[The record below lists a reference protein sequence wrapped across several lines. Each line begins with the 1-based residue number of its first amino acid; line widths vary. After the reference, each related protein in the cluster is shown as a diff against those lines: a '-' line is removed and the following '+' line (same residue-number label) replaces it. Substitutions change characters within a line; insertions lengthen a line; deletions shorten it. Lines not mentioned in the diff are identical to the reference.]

1 MPFLPFHADL
11 GSLFVTGSVFRL
23 GAFASMRL
31 KGKLIFAFLGL
42 ALLIAVSGAVGL
54 FFVQRIGATVATFS
68 DVTSPLLTQSMSL
81 ADNAQRTRAAFLDGL
96 SSGTNAEEI
105 TRTLA
110 GLNETARKGLDVLR
124 GLSEKGGLT
133 ARVGELD
140 RRQREFAKILQ
151 DMLAANFRD
160 RASEAVTQE
169 RLAKFENERRAL
181 DALLTALATQAET
194 KMSESE
200 DRAKVQVQTG
210 AATVEWLGEMYSQ
223 TMNEI
228 MPQQQLSYKLMRD
241 ATRLQE
247 LAKSYV
253 NQRDA
258 AVLPAIEQDVKSALK
273 AVVAAA
279 RKLGGRMR
287 SADGKTQIAKIN
299 QGIASFEAILVGNE
313 GAFAAHR
320 DSLQTKSQLAAL
332 AQALA
337 TAENGYVGLLAEVE
351 QAVESLN
358 EKAKT
363 NAAEGVARS
372 LVTIGCV
379 IGLGVL
385 AGAVFGVFF
394 AGRIVGPVQRLT
406 SAMTQLAQGSLDVT
420 VPEHGRRDE
429 IGDMASALQVFK
441 ENAVAA
447 QRLVKER
454 ETEQSVIARRAAMV
468 ADLCVGHE
476 KSVTGMLDTLNRA
489 ASDMKSTSETTS
501 AIVAET
507 GQQAATVAAAADQA
521 GSSVQTVAAA
531 AEELS
536 ISVADINQRATHSAQ
551 IANKAAEEA
560 QRADTVVQD
569 LHGTASEIGQVI
581 RMIEE
586 IANQTNLLALNATIE
601 AARAGEAGR
610 GFAVVASEVKSL
622 AGQTAKATG
631 EIGNR
636 INAIQ
641 GATGQVV
648 AVIQGIRKT
657 IDEMRE
663 ISTYVATT
671 MENQGAATRDIA
683 FNAQQVA
690 SGTADVTAN
699 TGAVSQSMQ
708 ATGEAAAQVVSAAV
722 QLNQQADALRSEIG
736 RFLDDIRAA

>member
-1 MPFLPFHADL
+1 
-11 GSLFVTGSVFRL
+11 VTQAIVRIGN
-23 GAFASMRL
+23 FAAMKL
-31 KGKLIFAFLGL
+31 KAKLILAFLGL
-42 ALLIAVSGAVGL
+42 ALLIAVSGAAGL
-54 FFVQRIGATVATFS
+54 FFVKRIGATVAVFS

-96 SSGTNAEEI
+96 SSGKSADQI
-105 TRTLA
+105 TRDLA
-110 GLNETARKGLDVLR
+110 SLNETARKGLDGLR
-124 GLSEKGGLT
+124 ALSEKAGLA
-133 ARVGELD
+133 ARIGELD
-140 RRQREFAKILQ
+140 QRQREFARILQ

-160 RASEAVTQE
+160 RASEAVTRE
-169 RLAKFENERRAL
+169 RLARFENERRAL
-181 DALLTALATQAET
+181 ETLLGTLATQAET
-194 KMSESE
+194 RMSEGE
-200 DRAKVQVQTG
+200 DKAKVQVQTG
-210 AATVEWLGEMYSQ
+210 AATVEWLGEQYSQ
-223 TMNEI
+223 MMNET
-228 MPQQQLSYKLMRD
+228 MPQQQVSYKLMRD
-241 ATRLQE
+241 AAKLQE

-258 AVLPAIEQDVKSALK
+258 AALPAIEQDVKSTLK
-273 AVVAAA
+273 VVVAGA

-287 SADGKTQIAKIN
+287 STDGKAQIAKIN
-299 QGIASFEAILVGNE
+299 QEIANLETLLVGNE

-320 DSLQTKSQLAAL
+320 DSLQTKAQLAAL
-332 AQALA
+332 ARTLA
-337 TAENGYVGLLAEVE
+337 TVENGYVGLLAEVE
-351 QAVESLN
+351 QSVQSLN
-358 EKAKT
+358 EEAKT
-363 NAAEGVARS
+363 NSLQGVRRA
-372 LVTIGCV
+372 LVIIGCV
-379 IGLGVL
+379 IGLGLL
-385 AGAVFGVFF
+385 AGAAFGVLF

-406 SAMTQLAQGSLDVT
+406 SAMTQLAKGSLDVA

-441 ENAVAA
+441 ENALEA

-454 ETEQSVIARRAAMV
+454 EAEQGAISRRAQTV
-468 ADLCVGHE
+468 AELCVAHE

-489 ASDMKSTSETTS
+489 ASDMKATSETTS

-560 QRADTVVQD
+560 QRADTAVQD

-581 RMIEE
+581 RMIED

-610 GFAVVASEVKSL
+610 GFAVVASEVKTL

-690 SGTADVTAN
+690 TGTADVTAN
-699 TGAVSQSMQ
+699 TGAVSQRMQ
-708 ATGEAAAQVVSAAV
+708 ATGEAAATVVSAAV
-722 QLNQQADALRSEIG
+722 ELNQQADALRGEIG
-736 RFLDDIRAA
+736 RFLNDIRAA